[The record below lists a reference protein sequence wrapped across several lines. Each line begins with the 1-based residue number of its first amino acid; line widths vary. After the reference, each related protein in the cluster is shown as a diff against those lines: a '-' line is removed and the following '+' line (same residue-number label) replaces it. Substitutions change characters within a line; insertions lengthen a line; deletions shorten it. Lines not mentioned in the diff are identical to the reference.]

1 MKILFV
7 GDGSNMHNCL
17 AQELRAR
24 GHEACVASDG
34 SRWMNTGRDIDL
46 LRKPGSMGTLAYLGK
61 LLRALSRMRNYDVV
75 QLSGLIFLQLRP
87 ERLSRV
93 FDYLRRHNRL
103 VVYSAMGTDVVYHD
117 ACHDGHTFRYSDYM
131 VGSEP
136 SPYVGSGEYRAQHQ
150 DNWRAPFMR
159 AHSDHVLAG
168 IDGAVA
174 CLYEYYV
181 PYVPLLGERV
191 AYAGIPVDTCA
202 LPFHPIAEE
211 PSKVRFF
218 IGIQPDRTVIKGTD
232 RLLQAARRVCDRY
245 PRLCELDVAER
256 LPLDEYTRRMR
267 GAHVLLDQL
276 YSYTPATNALMAMA
290 QGLVAVSGGEPE
302 YYELIGER
310 HNRPVVNVDPTVPG
324 DIDARLEWLVRNK
337 RQLPA
342 MSRAGRDFV
351 EKHNAAPV
359 VAQRYLDFWAKIA
372 SMKG

>member
-1 MKILFV
+1 
-7 GDGSNMHNCL
+7 MHNCL

-34 SRWMNTGRDIDL
+34 SRWMNAGRDIDL

-61 LLRALSRMRNYDVV
+61 LLRALPSMRGYDVV

-87 ERLSRV
+87 ERLTHL
-93 FDYLRRHNRL
+93 FDYLRRHNTL
-103 VVYSAMGTDVVYHD
+103 VVYSAMGTDVVYYD
-117 ACHDGHTFRYSDYM
+117 ACHDGHTFRYSDYL

-136 SPYVGSGEYRAQHQ
+136 SPYVVSAEYRAQRQ

-181 PYVPLLGERV
+181 PYLPVLGERV
-191 AYAGIPVDTCA
+191 VYAGIPVDTRA
-202 LPFHPIAEE
+202 LEFRPIENE
-211 PSKVRFF
+211 PTKLRFF

-232 RLLQAARRVCDRY
+232 RLLQAARRVCDRF
-245 PRLCELDVAER
+245 PHLCTLDVAER
-256 LPLDEYTRRMR
+256 LPLAEYTRRMSA
-267 GAHVLLDQL
+267 AHVLLDQI

-290 QGLVAVSGGEPE
+290 QGLVAVSGAEPE
-302 YYELIGER
+302 YYDLIGER
-310 HNRPVVNVDPTVPG
+310 HNRPIVNVDPTQEG

-337 RQLPA
+337 SQLPA
-342 MSRAGRDFV
+342 MSRASRDFV

-372 SMKG
+372 LMKG